1 MGLGCGASCLKVLMF
16 IFNGLFFVFG
26 AALLGIG
33 IWLRVDPNISE
44 KFNEI
49 AVGTDDMFMAATIVV
64 IVIGAMIFL
73 IGFFGCCGACTE
85 NSCMLCTF
93 IVFISIIFVLEI
105 VAAIL
110 AGVFHKELGTSLRD
124 EMAQQAIQ
132 HVEPINTNGTNDATS
147 LAWHRM
153 QEDLKC
159 CGGNDYSD
167 YKNSSHFNTPANRL
181 PKTCCLLTNDD
192 AENPMVKD
200 WPACQNEYT
209 TDNPGVELFADGCYT
224 SLVDW
229 LESKAMILVGV
240 AIGVA
245 VLQIMGLIFACC
257 LRREIAKTKEYV

>member
-1 MGLGCGASCLKVLMF
+1 MALGCGASCLKVLMF

-33 IWLRVDPNISE
+33 IWLKVDPNISE

-93 IVFISIIFVLEI
+93 IVCISIIFVLEI

-110 AGVFHKELGTSLRD
+110 AGVFHKELGDSLRD
-124 EMAQQAIQ
+124 EMAQQAIND
-132 HVEPINTNGTNDATS
+132 VYPIDVTGTNEFATS

-167 YKNSSHFNTPANRL
+167 YKNSSNFNASTPM
-181 PKTCCLLTNDD
+181 PKTCCLLLNDD
-192 AENPMVKD
+192 AENPMPKD
-200 WPACQNEYT
+200 WTVCKLEFT
-209 TDNPGVELFADGCYT
+209 GSNPDLQLFEDGCYEN
-224 SLVDW
+224 LVDW

-245 VLQIMGLIFACC
+245 VLQVMGLIFACC
-257 LRREIAKTKEYV
+257 LRREIAKTKQYV